1 MRKLKLLLASV
12 ALLFG
17 GGISVWAQTDVTS
30 TYITNPS
37 FESDGAKS
45 ESTSSNNITGWT
57 FAAYADKTVVGAS
70 NGGNIGWITGVSAKD
85 GSCFVAIRHR
95 WESNQRESNFT
106 QEITIPKGKYT
117 LSVDY
122 QAYRNGDTSPRFLF
136 SVNANGGAL
145 ATASGEFAAKNN
157 TTFNDA
163 INKSMSLN
171 FEAFTAKNT
180 IKFNILAKQ
189 NIQVALDNVR
199 LFYNGNYTSELSSA
213 IASAQILYTRTSDAA
228 LNTAITHAEGVLSAA
243 DNTIAYQTTID
254 DEVTALKSA
263 ISTAYASV
271 TLLTGENVS
280 FLLENSDFESGSAVT
295 GGICTYDYDCTANNT
310 QTSQMAAVEGWTI
323 VSNGNGKAT
332 GVVAFGSDTFLGG
345 SGYKPT
351 SVTSSNGESK
361 ALGIVSVWSATAQYK
376 QNVTLP
382 AGRYVINVPVYNLV
396 GGTTAFTKNLIGFIE
411 DGGTEHLASA
421 KTYTV
426 GNWTNETIEFD
437 LNAET
442 SGYMSL
448 GYQAAGKGSGD
459 MPHLLIDNVTITYTS
474 AANAYAATKS
484 AAQTTYDDA
493 TYGNVTGEEK
503 TALYNLLNPATAPST
518 VSEYFTAVDN
528 INAAVATFKAAK
540 LNYDEYYYE
549 NLTATRLGTDVS
561 GVTAVT
567 SAETALTAAHEI
579 NVLNYAKVES
589 LGYTDYASTI
599 FGSWTDTNVNGNQ
612 TSQHWDGTSTT
623 YFEQN
628 NGYWSSDPWSM
639 SRTQT
644 ITLPAG
650 SYVLKAAARSKS
662 TCDATMSVAIEGGS
676 TYTTNAGHHGDSGK
690 GITTAGVA
698 SYDEG
703 EFANTNG
710 RGWEWMYIPFTLASQ
725 SNVTITFSG
734 SCAGVI
740 NAYMGFASV
749 QFLTTED
756 AVKGAQLIQI
766 TDALATVPSGHMNA
780 TVKSTLDT
788 KVVAAEA
795 ASVSNTQ
802 EELNTILTELNEA
815 IVSATTS
822 IAEYTKISDYLTATN
837 TGDFA
842 GDYSTISAAITAGS
856 YTNSVDGIV
865 AIKSVRNGIFTSGMT
880 ANKDLTSLIDNPSFE
895 TVPDVSWT
903 VNPSSDTGIKTD
915 GVDGYTLSNIDGTHF
930 FSTWWQGRPI
940 SQNIGT
946 LQAGVY
952 ELRGVVSSDGG
963 TVYITMNDKHEAY
976 VETGQYKTGT
986 DDEKN
991 KTKEIGIEFNYVF
1004 TLDADQE
1011 VTIGI
1016 VGGANGN
1023 QGAHK
1028 DYSADGYWS
1037 YRVDNFR
1044 LKYLGA
1050 TDPTVSLDGKY
1061 VIKTGGNKISRGTN
1075 EATEAKM
1082 ALIGIPVQITTDKAG
1097 ISTLKFTD
1105 NDKYLFWNDENV
1117 YTDGTIDPAQKYHK
1131 PYWRLIEVGGGYNI
1145 LNTET
1150 GLYLTTADVER
1161 SEVNYTILT
1170 LSEIPAV
1177 WTLEDYQVDEKKA
1190 ELAAAIAA
1198 APATPTYNVGTEA
1211 FKISQTQVGALTS
1224 AKTDGQTVY
1233 EDADA
1238 TLSEVTDA
1246 ISAFEGIDVVTLN
1259 VPSEDDA
1266 YNLYLADGGE
1276 NYAKTVTFKNG
1287 NATSGTYAIG
1297 LTEDAG
1303 SAFNQAVYFKAT
1315 ATTNQY
1321 NLYIKAADGTKHYI
1335 CTGAGGGYGGNNN
1348 QIRMTTDDTKALA
1361 ILIVASS
1368 TEEGVYNLKNTA
1380 ASNALIG
1387 TSDGGFY
1394 TTTKYN
1400 KFNINEATK
1409 NSVDVKISAAGIG
1422 TTILPFE
1429 ADIPENFDAYTVDG
1443 VGGENILTLTKV
1455 TTGKFAAN
1463 TPYLIAGSEGTYK
1476 LEGYGVAKT
1485 ATYTEGLLTGVYTAT
1500 AAPVGSYVLQKNNDV
1515 VAFYKVAEGKQ
1526 PTVGANR
1533 CYLTAPA
1540 EARALYFDFGGETT
1554 GVDTIKALTSGKT
1567 TIYNAAGAVVP
1578 SLQKGLNIIKMSDGS
1593 IRKVMVK

>member
-1 MRKLKLLLASV
+1 M
-12 ALLFG
+12 G
-17 GGISVWAQTDVTS
+17 GGISVYAQTDVTS

-213 IASAQILYTRTSDAA
+213 IASAQILYVRTSDAA

-351 SVTSSNGESK
+351 SVTSSCGESK
-361 ALGIVSVWSATAQYK
+361 ALGIVSVWSAIAQYK

-382 AGRYVINVPVYNLV
+382 AGRYVINVPIYNLV

-612 TSQHWDGTSTT
+612 TGQHWDGGSTA
-623 YFEQN
+623 YFEQKD
-628 NGYWSSDPWSM
+628 GYWSSDPWSM

-650 SYVLKAAARSKS
+650 SYVLKAAARSIY

-842 GDYSTISAAITAGS
+842 GDYSSISAAITAGS
-856 YTNSVDGIV
+856 YNNSVDGIIAV
-865 AIKSVRNGIFTSGMT
+865 KSVRNAIFTSGMT

-903 VNPSSDTGIKTD
+903 VELSTQGGIKTE

-930 FSTWWQGRPI
+930 FSNWWQGKPI
-940 SQNIGT
+940 TQNIGT

-952 ELRGVVSSDGG
+952 ELKGVVGSDGG
-963 TVYITMNDKHEAY
+963 TIYITMNDKHEAY

-1004 TLDADQE
+1004 TLDAAQE

-1198 APATPTYNVGTEA
+1198 APATPTANIGAAA
-1211 FKISQTQVGALTS
+1211 FQIPQAQVDALEY
-1224 AKTDGQTVY
+1224 AKTNGPIVY
-1233 EDADA
+1233 ADADA
-1238 TLSEVTDA
+1238 TLTQVEDA
-1246 ISAFEGIDVVTLN
+1246 IAAFEEVDVVTLN
-1259 VPSEDDA
+1259 VPSSSQA
-1266 YNLYLADGGE
+1266 YNLIFNCDGHT
-1276 NYAKTVTFKNG
+1276 YTG
-1287 NATSGTYAIG
+1287 NAVTLIPNVRADQGLYGFRYTAAANTNLAQACYFIHTTGNKYKVYVVDNDGNDRYITTQKTGYNTSWAEAIR
-1297 LTEDAG
+1297 T
-1303 SAFNQAVYFKAT
+1303 
-1315 ATTNQY
+1315 
-1321 NLYIKAADGTKHYI
+1321 I
-1335 CTGAGGGYGGNNN
+1335 
-1348 QIRMTTDDTKALA
+1348 TDDSKALEIEIRPNGDGLYLLWNTDANKALA
-1361 ILIVASS
+1361 HNGNSNWDMFTNNTANFQIIETTKPSININTTSAGLGTVMLPFAVASLP
-1368 TEEGVYNLKNTA
+1368 EGVRAFTCGEL
-1380 ASNALIG
+1380 S
-1387 TSDGGFY
+1387 
-1394 TTTKYN
+1394 
-1400 KFNINEATK
+1400 E
-1409 NSVDVKISAAGIG
+1409 DV
-1422 TTILPFE
+1422 
-1429 ADIPENFDAYTVDG
+1429 
-1443 VGGENILTLTKV
+1443 LTLV
-1455 TTGKFAAN
+1455 EVDALEAN
-1463 TPYLIAGSEGTYK
+1463 KPYLIAGSWNETLTGDAQGTA
-1476 LEGYGVAKT
+1476 L
-1485 ATYTEGLLTGVYTAT
+1485 TYTEGLLTGVYAAQ

-1515 VAFYKVAEGKQ
+1515 VAFYKVADGKQ
-1526 PTVGANR
+1526 PSVGAYR
-1533 CYLTAPA
+1533 CYLTAPTT
-1540 EARALYFDFGGETT
+1540 ARALYFDFSGETT